1 MEAELKEA
9 EEVQGA
15 RERSHLTIARKLFA
29 GLGVMALLGVATGAI
44 GIFFIGSIEKTLN
57 GITDVAAPTVETS
70 DDLIANIWEANK
82 VGEEIIA
89 DEELSDVRELA
100 IEFAEM
106 GEQFSALHTELK
118 TLVSDPE
125 VLEKLA
131 EVLKEHDEF
140 LVHGGELIEQH
151 VLELEE
157 EIKADEQLNEFDES
171 GGRLI
176 TMLDEFAV
184 ENEEEMAKAED
195 EGDRLEQTGT
205 ASAADVNAV
214 LGNLFENEYPAVEA
228 ALKLQR
234 IVIEMQD
241 TAGEYLAIEDPAQ
254 LSAPLGDF
262 QALAERAR
270 PHFEVLTRLAESEE
284 DKADAAALVEAFDT
298 WFSRATME
306 EQLFDTHRDMLTA
319 EAAADEATEI
329 METDADRVAAI
340 LNEIAEAADAISDA
354 ADEEAASV
362 VAVAQ
367 AAVGISVGLLLLL
380 SGGLMFMIARTVIKP
395 INQMTESM
403 QKLAGG
409 ELEIEVPALEKQD
422 EIGEMAGAVQV
433 FKENA
438 VEAQRLREE
447 QAIAEQRAEEEKR
460 QATLKMA
467 DDLETSV
474 KGVVEGVGGAADE
487 MKVTAQ
493 SMSAA
498 SEQTTNRASAV
509 ASASEEATV
518 TAQTVASAAEEL
530 SNSIQEIA
538 RQVADAANV
547 ASTGK
552 GQAESTNTT
561 VKGLAEGAQ
570 KIGDVVSLINDI
582 AEQTNLLA
590 LNATIEAARA
600 GEAGKGFAVVASEVK
615 SLANQTAKA
624 TEEISQQIGTMQDS
638 TQKTVSEI
646 EEVVAAMSK
655 ISEMT
660 TTVASAVEEQN
671 AATRDIAQ
679 NIQQTASGTQDV
691 SSNIVEV
698 NSAAQQSSEAA
709 GRVVD
714 VVGEL
719 TRQSD
724 TLRSELEQFL
734 NRLRAA

>member
-1 MEAELKEA
+1 MEAELEGQDQARGSEA
-9 EEVQGA
+9 
-15 RERSHLTIARKLFA
+15 RSNLTIARKLFA
-29 GLGVMALLGVATGAI
+29 GLGVMALLGFATGGV

-70 DDLIANIWEANK
+70 DDLIANIWESNK

-89 DEELSDVRELA
+89 DEELSDVSELSK
-100 IEFAEM
+100 EFAEK
-106 GEQFSALHTELK
+106 GEEFKVLHAELK
-118 TLVSDPE
+118 GLVVDPE
-125 VLEKLA
+125 VHAKLQEA
-131 EVLKEHDEF
+131 LKEHEEF
-140 LVHGGELIEQH
+140 IIHGNELITQH

-157 EIKADEQLNEFDES
+157 EIKADEQLAEFDEAGS
-171 GGRLI
+171 RLI

-241 TAGEYLAIEDPAQ
+241 TAGEYLAIEDSTQ
-254 LSAPLGDF
+254 LETPLGEF
-262 QALAERAR
+262 QSLAEMAR

-306 EQLFDTHRDMLTA
+306 EQLFDTHRDMLQA

-354 ADEEAASV
+354 ADEEAGSV

-367 AAVGISVGLLLLL
+367 TAVAVFVGMLLLL
-380 SGGLMFMIARTVIKP
+380 SGGLMFMIARTIIKP
-395 INQMTESM
+395 INQMTDSM

-409 ELEIEVPALEKQD
+409 DMEVEVPALEKRD
-422 EIGEMAGAVQV
+422 EIGQMASTVQV

-438 VEAQRLREE
+438 IEANRLREE
-447 QAIAEQRAEEEKR
+447 QAKAEQRAEEEKR

-467 DDLETSV
+467 DDLEASV
-474 KGVVEGVGGAADE
+474 KGVVEGVAGAADE

-498 SEQTTNRASAV
+498 SEQTTNRATAV

-624 TEEISQQIGTMQDS
+624 TEEISQQISTMQDS

-646 EEVVAAMSK
+646 EAVVEAMSR
-655 ISEMT
+655 INSMT
-660 TTVASAVEEQN
+660 TEVASAVQEQN
-671 AATRDIAQ
+671 AATQDIAQ

-719 TRQSD
+719 TNQSD